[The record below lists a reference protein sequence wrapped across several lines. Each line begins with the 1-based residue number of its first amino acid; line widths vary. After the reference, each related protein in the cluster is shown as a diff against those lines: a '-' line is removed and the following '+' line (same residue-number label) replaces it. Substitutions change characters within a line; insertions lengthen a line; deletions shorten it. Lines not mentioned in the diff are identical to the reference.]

1 MRFVD
6 TNVLLYAISSDP
18 AETAKAER
26 AAALLNEPDLALS
39 VQVLQEFYAIATRKL
54 NPPLP
59 PREAALQVQRL
70 CAFQV
75 MGSTAQSVQAAIA
88 LAQEHQLHW
97 WDALIL
103 EAALR
108 ALPRPV
114 IGHIASDALWLD
126 LRCLEVPDLPAFTA
140 QLPALADALAQE

>member
-1 MRFVD
+1 MIRFFD
-6 TNVLLYAISSDP
+6 TNVLVYAVDAGDP
-18 AETAKAER
+18 ARRER
-26 AAALLNEPDLALS
+26 ALECLARAARDDTVVLS
-39 VQVLQEFYAIATRKL
+39 TQVLQEFYAIATRKL

-108 ALPRPV
+108 AGADVLLSEDGQAGRRYGRLVVENPFADQ
-114 IGHIASDALWLD
+114 IAD
-126 LRCLEVPDLPAFTA
+126 
-140 QLPALADALAQE
+140 